1 VCLADARTAINGWFR
16 FFWEISIDVGVS
28 RETLRNLPGSPTRF
42 DFWMSSPTSQEQAG
56 LFDALLADCHLPT
69 PTIKSNPS
77 TAHHPKTVVVV
88 AVSGTAVIWIVV
100 PRTAPQSGSP
110 IPSSMPHECE
120 GIEYLFS

>member
-1 VCLADARTAINGWFR
+1 M
-16 FFWEISIDVGVS
+16 GVS

-42 DFWMSSPTSQEQAG
+42 DFWMSSPTSQEQCG
-56 LFDALLADCHLPT
+56 LFDALLADSHLPT
-69 PTIKSNPS
+69 PTIKSTPG
-77 TAHHPKTVVVV
+77 TAHHAKTVVVVVVVAAAVVV

-100 PRTAPQSGSP
+100 PRTAPRSGSP

>member
-1 VCLADARTAINGWFR
+1 MSL
-16 FFWEISIDVGVS
+16 
-28 RETLRNLPGSPTRF
+28 ETLRNLPGSPTRF

-69 PTIKSNPS
+69 LTLKSNPS
-77 TAHHPKTVVVV
+77 TAHHPKTVVVVVVVAAVVVV

-100 PRTAPQSGSP
+100 PRTAPRSGSP

>member
-1 VCLADARTAINGWFR
+1 MPSQA
-16 FFWEISIDVGVS
+16 S
-28 RETLRNLPGSPTRF
+28 R
-42 DFWMSSPTSQEQAG
+42 EQAG
-56 LFDALLADCHLPT
+56 LFAARSTDSHLPT

-77 TAHHPKTVVVV
+77 TAHHPKTVVVVVVAAVVVV

>member
-1 VCLADARTAINGWFR
+1 MCLADARTAINGWFR

-88 AVSGTAVIWIVV
+88 VVAAVVVVAVSGTAVIENL
-100 PRTAPQSGSP
+100 G
-110 IPSSMPHECE
+110 
-120 GIEYLFS
+120 

>member
-1 VCLADARTAINGWFR
+1 MTDCYQLFKTGFSINGWFR

-88 AVSGTAVIWIVV
+88 VVAAVVVVAVSGTAVIENL
-100 PRTAPQSGSP
+100 G
-110 IPSSMPHECE
+110 
-120 GIEYLFS
+120 